1 MDITV
6 KPFKELTKE
15 ELYELLSVRS
25 KIFVVE
31 QNCPYQDV
39 DFKDQ
44 KALHVLGREEGKLI
58 AYARIFNA
66 GDYMKEACIGRVLVT
81 KENRKRGLAYT
92 IMKASIDV
100 VKTSFNTNIMAVSA
114 QQYLENFYN
123 ELGFKQIGDL
133 YLEDGIP
140 HIKMLYT
147 ES

>member
-6 KPFKELTKE
+6 KPFEELTKE
-15 ELYELLSVRS
+15 ELYELLSART

-31 QNCPYQDV
+31 QNCPYQEV

-44 KALHVLGREEGKLI
+44 KALHVLGAEKGKLI

-66 GDYMKEACIGRVLVT
+66 GDDMKEASIGRVLVT
-81 KENRKRGLAYT
+81 KENRKRGLAYA
-92 IMKASIDV
+92 IMEASINA
-100 VKTSFNTNIMAVSA
+100 VKTSFNTKIMAVSA
-114 QQYLENFYN
+114 QQYLEKFYN
-123 ELGFKQIGDL
+123 GLGFKQIGEP

>member
-1 MDITV
+1 
-6 KPFKELTKE
+6 
-15 ELYELLSVRS
+15 S